1 MNNNNL
7 EFKELSKIKTP
18 LIYKNFIKLISS
30 ISIFI
35 ILLLIL
41 TPWQQTSKGIGY
53 ITSIDPSKRIQ
64 DINAPVEGR
73 INKWF
78 VNDSMP
84 VKKGDK
90 IAEIIDNDPLIIE
103 RLSSELSAKSRKY
116 NVAKIAGE
124 TAKIDYERQ
133 MELYKQGLVSK
144 KDSENAKIQYKK
156 LLSEAETAFGE
167 LKVMETKLAR
177 QETQIIL
184 APNDGFIIKI
194 LSSNSSTIVK
204 AGDKIATFAPTLT
217 EMAIELYVD
226 GNDIVLMKAGRK
238 VRIQFEGIP
247 AILFSGLPKM
257 SVGTFGG
264 VVKSV
269 DQSISE
275 NGKFRVIVVKDENET
290 WPNQMFLRHGTKVY
304 GWVLLNKVSLGYEL
318 WRKLNNF
325 PPEFDR
331 NLILP
336 TK

>member
-275 NGKFRVIVVKDENET
+275 NGKFRVIVVKDGNE
-290 WPNQMFLRHGTKVY
+290 MFLRHGTKVY